1 MWLIVKFLTTDRIFY
16 SIVFGGPEMNLTVG
30 DYLTQITE
38 KQVVKTEETTTAAKV
53 QQATTLKKA
62 IEAVLDALDTGHLG
76 QYCFDVK
83 MPKGEPVSF
92 RIETNLI
99 NVPMGE
105 SERLDQRLL
114 DKELSYPVNMY
125 MVLEGDAVNK
135 SDLRI
140 DDLANETD
148 QAGNVADLVKKAQ
161 EWLAEHLATVTE
173 NRQED
178 AK

>member
-1 MWLIVKFLTTDRIFY
+1 
-16 SIVFGGPEMNLTVG
+16 MNLTLG

-38 KQVVKTEETTTAAKV
+38 NQVVKTEESTTAAKV

-62 IEAVLDALDTGHLG
+62 IEAVIDALDTGHLG
-76 QYCFDVK
+76 QYSFDVR

-114 DKELSYPVNMY
+114 DKEPAYPVNMY
-125 MVLEGDAVNK
+125 MVLEGDGVNK

-140 DDLANETD
+140 DELANDTD
-148 QAGNVADLVKKAQ
+148 QGGNVDDLVKKVQ
-161 EWLAEHLATVTE
+161 KWLAEHLAAVTE
-173 NRQED
+173 NRQE
-178 AK
+178 